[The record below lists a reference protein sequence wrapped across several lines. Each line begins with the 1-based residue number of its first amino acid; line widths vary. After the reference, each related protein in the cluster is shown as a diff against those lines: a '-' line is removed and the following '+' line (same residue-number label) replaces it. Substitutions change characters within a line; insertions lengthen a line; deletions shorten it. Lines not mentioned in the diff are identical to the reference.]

1 MSQVTALL
9 CRRFGFD
16 RFRLGLS
23 CFALRTHLGERRPDA
38 EATRKVDRGAPGDG
52 PSPAPRSD
60 EGEPGAV
67 GVQVR
72 PGRGMDRHLAHSH
85 SGAGP
90 PEVRPS
96 REDETL
102 AAGLHDVG
110 GKRRRDHAPPREDS
124 QPAPSGKSGCKTI
137 GSARHL
143 GGVGGGGPTCRARLW
158 SAGTRQTSRLQVA
171 AWLGLGPPLP
181 TKRRSR
187 VVAGI
192 QWVRLPDTMHT
203 PITGV
208 AKRASSPNTVITHET
223 KPYSSHMANFS
234 RFAN

>member
-1 MSQVTALL
+1 MPPGYGPCGEA
-9 CRRFGFD
+9 
-16 RFRLGLS
+16 
-23 CFALRTHLGERRPDA
+23 ART
-38 EATRKVDRGAPGDG
+38 VDCCAPGAWS
-52 PSPAPRSD
+52 SPTPRSD
-60 EGEPGAV
+60 QGEPRDV

-72 PGRGMDRHLAHSH
+72 PGRGVDCRLAHSH

-102 AAGLHDVG
+102 AAGLHDG
-110 GKRRRDHAPPREDS
+110 GE
-124 QPAPSGKSGCKTI
+124 T
-137 GSARHL
+137 SAVTMPHL
-143 GGVGGGGPTCRARLW
+143 GGLPTGPIREVRMQNYRVGPPPWGGGGGATCRARLW

-171 AWLGLGPPLP
+171 AWVGLGPSLP

-192 QWVRLPDTMHT
+192 QWVRLSDTMHT

-208 AKRASSPNTVITHET
+208 AKRASSPNTVITLNT
-223 KPYSSHMANFS
+223 
-234 RFAN
+234 